1 MQYALAIGFGS
12 FLVASLVVGV
22 RLVLLS
28 RRTGQLPELLIGVGV
43 LGIGPLGFGLSMIA
57 NLPGRSTILGATLV
71 GCSFLALFIGAAS
84 QYLFAWY
91 VFRLRDAW
99 ARPLCFAA
107 ILLLAGAYA
116 GDILENGLINRSA
129 GGVWFWMG
137 MLLRLGVLGWNAA
150 ESFAYWAR
158 MRRRLRL
165 GLADPVVTNRF
176 LLWGLGSG
184 VAFLGSGIGAAVIA
198 LLGFGASRSPGLG
211 LVLSV
216 HGAIAA
222 VAMWLAF
229 LPPQHY
235 RRWIERRSRQSATA
249 VSSDVR

>member
-1 MQYALAIGFGS
+1 MEFALAIGFGS
-12 FLVASLVVGV
+12 FFVASSVVGI
-22 RLVLLS
+22 RLLMLS
-28 RRTGQLPELLIGVGV
+28 RRTGQLPELLIGIGV

-57 NLPGRSTILGATLV
+57 RFPGQSMILAAVLT

-107 ILLLAGAYA
+107 VVLLAATYT
-116 GDILENGLINRSA
+116 GDILENGLVNPIR
-129 GGVWFWMG
+129 GGTWFWMG
-137 MLLRLGVLGWNAA
+137 MTLRLGVLLWNAT

-184 VAFLGSGIGAAVIA
+184 AAFVGSAVGGIAIVLTGFSAGSRPLVAFILSMH
-198 LLGFGASRSPGLG
+198 GF
-211 LVLSV
+211 
-216 HGAIAA
+216 IAA

-229 LPPQHY
+229 MPPQRY
-235 RRWIERRSRQSATA
+235 RRWIERRSQRSSVA
-249 VSSDVR
+249 VSSDSR

>member
-1 MQYALAIGFGS
+1 MEYALWIGFGS
-12 FLVASLVVGV
+12 FFVASTVVGI
-22 RLVLLS
+22 RLLMLS

-57 NLPGRSTILGATLV
+57 RFPGHSMIVSATLA

-84 QYLFAWY
+84 QYIFAWY
-91 VFRLRDAW
+91 VFRMRDAW

-107 ILLLAGAYA
+107 VVLLAATYA
-116 GDILENGLINRSA
+116 GDILENGLIHRSR
-129 GGVWFWMG
+129 GGTWFWLG
-137 MLLRLGVLGWNAA
+137 MTLRLGVLLWNSL

-184 VAFLGSGIGAAVIA
+184 AAFVGSSVGAVVMVLTGFSAGTRPGVA
-198 LLGFGASRSPGLG
+198 
-211 LVLSV
+211 LVLSI

-222 VAMWLAF
+222 ISMWLAF
-229 LPPQHY
+229 LPPERY
-235 RRWIERRSRQSATA
+235 RRWVERRSQRRSVA
-249 VSSDVR
+249 VSSGSR